1 MSVSVRSYRRGGW
14 QVDLLVLLPDGQRH
28 RERRVLTHSKS
39 AAVRWGQDRERHLLR
54 HGLPQPK
61 KEVPTLAA
69 FAPRFVD
76 GHARANRQKPSGI
89 RSKEVV
95 LRVHLIPCL
104 GHKTLD
110 TITTRTCTG

>member
-61 KEVPTLAA
+61 KEVLTLAA
-69 FAPRFVD
+69 IAPRFVD
-76 GHARANRQKPSGI
+76 GHARANQQ
-89 RSKEVV
+89 
-95 LRVHLIPCL
+95 
-104 GHKTLD
+104 
-110 TITTRTCTG
+110 